1 MDNLLASASADFT
14 IKLWD
19 ITKSAQKIELQG
31 HTEIIQSLAW
41 NYDGSQLVTTCK
53 DKKIR
58 VYDSRSV
65 QPIQTTNGHPGIK
78 GARVIWLGNTP
89 NFLTTGFSKTSDRQV
104 YIWDS
109 RNPETPLKQE
119 TIDQASGM

>member
-1 MDNLLASASADFT
+1 M
-14 IKLWD
+14 
-19 ITKSAQKIELQG
+19 QKNEFLG

-58 VYDSRSV
+58 VYDARTSQPV
-65 QPIQTTNGHPGIK
+65 QITNGHAGIK
-78 GARVIWLGNTP
+78 GARVIWLGNSP

-104 YIWDS
+104 YVWDS
-109 RNPETPLKQE
+109 RNTQTPLKQE
-119 TIDQASGM
+119 TIDQASGMYYYPI

>member
-1 MDNLLASASADFT
+1 VDNLLASSSADFT
-14 IKLWD
+14 VKLWD
-19 ITKSAQKIELQG
+19 ISKCVQKIEFQG
-31 HTEIIQSLAW
+31 HSEIIQSLAW

-65 QPIQTTNGHPGIK
+65 QPVQTTNGHAGVK

-104 YIWDS
+104 YVWDS

-119 TIDQASGM
+119 TIDQSSGM